1 MRERHVVTCFLLR
14 TDPQGQDEVL
24 ILRRSQAVGTYR
36 GRWAAVS
43 GSVEDGPLEQAYREI
58 REETGLTRQDIRLA
72 GEGQPLEVPAPE
84 LDTVWIV
91 HPFLFRLVSEA
102 GPTLDWE
109 HTEARWVSPRRLRR
123 FRTVPM
129 LAETLERVYPPTS
142 RASAEQA

>member
-14 TDPQGQDEVL
+14 TGPQRQDEVL

-43 GSVEDGPLEQAYREI
+43 GSVDDGPLEQAYREI
-58 REETGLTRQDIRLA
+58 REETALTRRHVRLA
-72 GEGQPLEVPAPE
+72 AEGQPLQVPAPD
-84 LDTVWIV
+84 LDTLWIV
-91 HPFLFRLVSEA
+91 HPFLFRLA
-102 GPTLDWE
+102 GKAEPTLDWE

-129 LAETLERVYPPTS
+129 LAEALERVYPAAS
-142 RASAEQA
+142 RTRATQP